1 MHCLWHTAEVLV
13 IAPSRSTP
21 DSPAREWQAR
31 LGLGYALRGTCTTL
45 VRREHL
51 GPLRVQRPFYPEG
64 PEVCHTYLLHPPAGI
79 AAGDRIEVSVS
90 VEEGAHVLL
99 TTPGAA
105 KWYRSAGAWATQD
118 VEIRVGKDASVEW
131 LPQETILFH
140 GARAITGLC
149 VDLAPGAT
157 FLGWEI
163 TCLGRVAAGERFAAG
178 HLRQQMQIV
187 QAGIC
192 RWYERADLVGG
203 SPLLTSPVGLR
214 GCPISGLLLV
224 AGGDA
229 GNELIAACRA
239 IGVEPGALCGITTM
253 PGVLA
258 VRYLGQSSECAMRY
272 FRALWGVLRPAM
284 LHRTACP
291 PRIWNT

>member
-1 MHCLWHTAEVLV
+1 MLV
-13 IAPSRSTP
+13 TAPSTSTP
-21 DSPAREWQAR
+21 DPPAREWLAR
-31 LGLGYALRGTCTTL
+31 LRLGYALRGACTTL

-79 AAGDRIEVSVS
+79 AAGDRIEAAVS

-118 VEIRVGKDASVEW
+118 VEISVGADASIEW
-131 LPQETILFH
+131 LPQETILFC
-140 GARAITGLC
+140 GARAAAGLR

-178 HLRQQMQIV
+178 HFRQQMQIV
-187 QAGIC
+187 QTGVC
-192 RWYERADLVGG
+192 RWHERGDLVGG
-203 SPLLTSPVGLR
+203 SRLLTSPVGLR
-214 GCPISGLLLV
+214 GCPISGLLLA

-239 IGVEPGALCGITTM
+239 IGVEPGALCGITAM

-258 VRYLGQSSECAMRY
+258 VRYLGQSSERAMRY

-284 LHRTACP
+284 LRRPACP
-291 PRIWNT
+291 PRIWAT